1 MIRASALLLLVAPA
15 AWCRPALVFDGSKQ
29 SVRATGIAPEVL
41 AALKERAPAASELS
55 RAFAVYFDSATTA
68 MLGDYEVDGDALQFT
83 PRFPFIPHR
92 AHVAV
97 FDPGALSAILG
108 FPGRPGVNVER
119 LSFRPDAPEHRS
131 KPRVVAVY
139 PSGKEV
145 PANLLRIYVVFSQP
159 MSRHGIQR
167 HIQLLNEGGK
177 PVEHP
182 FLDMEEGLWDP
193 QARRL
198 TLILDPGRIKR
209 GLALNESQGAPLNP
223 GGRYRLVISGAA
235 EDADGSPLTEDFSKE
250 YRVVSAERTPADP
263 RNWKLILPR
272 AGTRES
278 LAVIA
283 DRAMDQP
290 LFERLVRVEDAA
302 GSPLSGNAT
311 VDGGGTQW
319 RFAPRELWPQGG
331 FNLRVAGELEDLAG
345 NRPTRLFDQPTDA
358 SGLRREARDVVVPF
372 RVSN

>member
-29 SVRATGIAPEVL
+29 SVRATGIAPEAL
-41 AALKERAPAASELS
+41 AALKERAPAASELA

-68 MLGDYEVDGDALQFT
+68 MLGDYEVDGDALLFT

-92 AHVAV
+92 THLAV

-108 FPGRPGVNVER
+108 FPGRPGINVER

-139 PSGKEV
+139 PSGEEV

-167 HIQLLNEGGK
+167 HIQLLSESGK

-198 TLILDPGRIKR
+198 TLILDPGRIKQ
-209 GLALNESQGAPLNP
+209 GLALNESKGPPLSP
-223 GGRYRLVISGAA
+223 GGRYRLVISGQA
-235 EDADGSPLTEDFSKE
+235 EDADGSPLTLDFSKE
-250 YRVVSAERTPADP
+250 YHVGSAERTPADP
-263 RNWKLILPR
+263 RNWKLIVPR

-302 GSPLSGNAT
+302 GSPLSGSTT

-319 RFAPRELWPQGG
+319 RFAPKESWPQGG